1 VSKRASSDSCPKRW
15 ASLEGGMS
23 VLYKS
28 DIARGRSWARIF
40 AEKAPDI
47 EFHVWPETGDL
58 AAVEYLIAWEPPPGL
73 LTTLPNLKVLFSSG
87 AGVDHLDLSTVPSHV
102 PVVRMVEP
110 GIVNGMVEYVTLS
123 VLALHRN
130 LLDYIRAQRAGA
142 WQQIEVAPAS
152 ARSVGVMGLGV
163 LGQAVL
169 ERLGAFGYTRYGWN
183 RSPKQ
188 IPGVTCYTGTQTL
201 ERFLGRC
208 DILVCLLPLTPAT
221 QGILNRGVFAA
232 LPPGASL
239 INVGRGGHL
248 DSQALVDALD
258 SGHLSAAILDVCE
271 PEPLPPSHPFWSHP
285 RILLTPHIASMTQ
298 PETAALV
305 VLENIRRYE
314 RGEPLRDVI
323 DRRRGY

>member
-1 VSKRASSDSCPKRW
+1 
-15 ASLEGGMS
+15 MS

-28 DIARGRSWARIF
+28 DIARGQAWARIF
-40 AEKAPDI
+40 AEQAPDI
-47 EFHVWPETGDL
+47 EFHLWPQTGDL

-73 LTTLPNLKVLFSSG
+73 LALFPNLKVLFSSG
-87 AGVDHLDLSTVPSHV
+87 AGVDHLDLSAVPRHV

-110 GIVNGMVEYVTLS
+110 GIVNGMIEYVTMS

-130 LLDYIRAQRAGA
+130 LIDYFRAQAVGI
-142 WQQIEVAPAS
+142 WQAIEVDPAS

-169 ERLGAFGYTRYGWN
+169 ERLGPFGYPRYGWN
-183 RSPKQ
+183 RSPKT
-188 IPGVTCYTGTQTL
+188 IPGVTCYTGRQTL
-201 ERFLGRC
+201 ERFLAQC
-208 DILVCLLPLTPAT
+208 DILVCLLPLTGET
-221 QGILNRGVFAA
+221 RGILNRRLFAG
-232 LPPGASL
+232 LPRGASL

-248 DSQALVDALD
+248 DQQALLEALD
-258 SGHLSAAILDVCE
+258 SGHLSSAILDVCE
-271 PEPLPPSHPFWSHP
+271 PEPLPALHPFWTHP

-305 VLENIRRYE
+305 LLENLRRHR

-323 DRRRGY
+323 DRSNGY

>member
-1 VSKRASSDSCPKRW
+1 
-15 ASLEGGMS
+15 MS

-28 DIARGRSWARIF
+28 DIERGRVWARIF
-40 AEKAPDI
+40 AEAAPDI
-47 EFHVWPETGDL
+47 EFRVWPETGDL
-58 AAVEYLIAWEPPPGL
+58 AAVEYLIAWQPPPEL
-73 LTTLPNLKVLFSSG
+73 LTALANLKVLFSSG
-87 AGVDHLDLSTVPSHV
+87 AGVDQLDLSTVPPDV

-130 LLDYIRAQRAGA
+130 LIDYIRAQGAGA
-142 WQQIEVAPAS
+142 WQPIEVVSAS

-169 ERLGAFGYTRYGWN
+169 ERLGTFGYSRHGWN
-183 RSPKQ
+183 RSPKE
-188 IPGVTCYTGTQTL
+188 IPGVTCYAGTETL
-201 ERFLGRC
+201 ERFLERC
-208 DILVCLLPLTPAT
+208 DILVCLLPLTAAT
-221 QGILNRGVFAA
+221 HGILDRRLLAT
-232 LPPGASL
+232 LPRGASL

-248 DSQALVDALD
+248 DSQALLEALD

-271 PEPLPPSHPFWSHP
+271 PEPLPQSHPFWSHP

-305 VLENIRRYE
+305 VLENIRRHG
-314 RGEPLRDVI
+314 RREPLRDVI
-323 DRRRGY
+323 DRRKGY